1 MTACHLPRQFFSPGE
16 RMRGDGSGMGKGPM
30 KKDKNLVKRLKE
42 KDPQAFTELVDLY
55 GERVYNLALKILRNP
70 DDAEDVF
77 QETFTA
83 VYEKIHTFNEQA
95 DLFTWIYRIA
105 TNFALMKIRQ
115 TKRETVTENELE
127 VYENQPEFPVHL
139 PGSYPD
145 QVVLDEELQ
154 QELNRALDR
163 IPEIY
168 RTVFVLRDLE
178 NLSTAE
184 TAEVLNITESNV
196 KVRLRRARLFLRDE
210 LCRYFER
217 CQEESGNGHK

>member
-1 MTACHLPRQFFSPGE
+1 
-16 RMRGDGSGMGKGPM
+16 M
-30 KKDKNLVKRLKE
+30 KKSDSLVRRLKN
-42 KDPQAFTELVDLY
+42 KDPEAFSELIEIY
-55 GERVYNLALKILRNP
+55 GDRVYNLALKILHNP
-70 DDAEDVF
+70 IDAEDVF

-83 VYEKIHTFNEQA
+83 VYEKIHTFNEKS

-115 TKRETVTENELE
+115 SKKETVTENDLE
-127 VYENQPEFPVHL
+127 VYEDQVEFPVHM
-139 PGSYPD
+139 PGVYPD
-145 QVVLDEELQ
+145 QVVLDDELQ
-154 QELNRALDR
+154 KELHRALNQ

-184 TAEVLNITESNV
+184 TAAVLNITESNV

-217 CQEESGNGHK
+217 CQEESGNGHNHS

>member
-1 MTACHLPRQFFSPGE
+1 
-16 RMRGDGSGMGKGPM
+16 M
-30 KKDKNLVKRLKE
+30 KKGNQLIPRLKA
-42 KDPQAFTELVDLY
+42 KDPQAFEELVDLY
-55 GERVYNLALKILRNP
+55 GDRVYNLALKILHNP
-70 DDAEDVF
+70 SDAEDVF

-83 VYEKIHTFNEQA
+83 VYEKIHTFNERA

-105 TNFALMKIRQ
+105 TNFALMKLR
-115 TKRETVTENELE
+115 KAKKETVTESNLE
-127 VYENQPEFPVHL
+127 SYEDQAEFPVHL

-184 TAEVLNITESNV
+184 TAEILNITESNV

-217 CQEESGNGHK
+217 CKEEQGNGHK